1 MRTIIIVAAL
11 MAVITANTP
20 IGAMAMGNIALIITT
35 TIGIAIGTELLPTEQ
50 QDQWPGA
57 KGGKRL

>member
-1 MRTIIIVAAL
+1 
-11 MAVITANTP
+11 
-20 IGAMAMGNIALIITT
+20 MGNIALIITT

-50 QDQWPGA
+50 QVRARA